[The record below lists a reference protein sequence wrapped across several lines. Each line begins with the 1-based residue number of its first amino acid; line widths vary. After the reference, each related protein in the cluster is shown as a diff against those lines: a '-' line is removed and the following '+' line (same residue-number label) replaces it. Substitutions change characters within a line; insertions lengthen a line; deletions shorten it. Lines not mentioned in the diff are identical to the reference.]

1 MINSWSKEDLANFDN
16 SEVFKELEKKVIE
29 TVKRAEILQAKIN
42 SLEKAALDVN
52 TVKAVK
58 DAYPGDPE
66 GAGAALGAMDDNAFD
81 EVSDEVAED
90 SLDLEDDTY
99 DVGLQNEVL
108 DDLRGLVEAALQE
121 NNVKLAYRI
130 ERTIDE
136 ILEQDVACE

>member
-16 SEVFKELEKKVIE
+16 SEVFKELEKRVID
-29 TVKRAEILQAKIN
+29 TVKRAEILQEKIAAWTPDDTAATQQMTPE
-42 SLEKAALDVN
+42 EKGQYAAGKNDSP
-52 TVKAVK
+52 A
-58 DAYPGDPE
+58 E
-66 GAGAALGAMDDNAFD
+66 DDLFD
-81 EVSDEVAED
+81 EVSDEIAED